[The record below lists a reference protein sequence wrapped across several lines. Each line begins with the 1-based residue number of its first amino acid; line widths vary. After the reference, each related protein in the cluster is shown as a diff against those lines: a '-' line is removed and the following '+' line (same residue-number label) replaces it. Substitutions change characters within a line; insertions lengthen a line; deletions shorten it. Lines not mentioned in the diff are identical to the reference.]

1 MGHRTGM
8 PTITQRELNR
18 ATLARQGLLARWD
31 DADAVEALRR
41 VAGLQAQEPRPP
53 FVGLWTRLENFA
65 ADDLLAAL
73 RDRRAVRATLM
84 RGTLHTVA
92 AEDWPLFF
100 GPPDRTRNVL
110 GTRSRDLDPEPV
122 LVAAE
127 ALLREH
133 GPMSFN
139 TLRPLLAE
147 RFPDED
153 HRVLGYV
160 SRILL
165 PLVMEPTEDRWGYGR
180 DPLFGLAPDPW
191 PATPDRAEVVRRYLA
206 ALGPA
211 TVDDAQT
218 WSGLQGLRPVVEDLR
233 DELVSFEGE
242 DGRELFDLPDAP
254 RPPAD
259 TPGREVVL
267 LPDFDN
273 LLLAH
278 KDRRRV
284 IADEHRPLVATKNLR
299 IKATFLLDGVV
310 AGTWSI
316 KATKTKAT
324 VTLEPFGNLTK
335 RAARTLADEA
345 ERAARFLEPTV
356 TSVNVRSPSS

>member
-1 MGHRTGM
+1 MAQRVLTR
-8 PTITQRELNR
+8 RELNR
-18 ATLARQGLLARWD
+18 ATLARQGLLSRWD

-53 FVGLWTRLENFA
+53 FVGLWTRLEGFTPE
-65 ADDLLAAL
+65 DLLSAL

-100 GPPDRTRNVL
+100 GPPARTRNVL
-110 GTRSRDLDPEPV
+110 GARSRDLDPEPV

-139 TLRPLLAE
+139 ALRPLLSE

-165 PLVMEPTEDRWGYGR
+165 PLVMEPTSDRWGYGR
-180 DPLFGLAPDPW
+180 DPLFGLAPEPW
-191 PATPDRAEVVRRYLA
+191 PATPDHAEVVRRYLA
-206 ALGPA
+206 AFGPA

-218 WSGLQGLRPVVEDLR
+218 WSGLQGLRAVVEELR
-233 DELVSFEGE
+233 DELVTFTDE
-242 DGRELFDLPDAP
+242 DGREFFDLPDAP

-259 TPGREVVL
+259 APGREVVV

-284 IADEHRPLVATKNLR
+284 IADDHRPLVATKNLR

-324 VTLEPFGNLTK
+324 VTLEPFGK
-335 RAARTLADEA
+335 VKKAARTALEEEAQRLAA
-345 ERAARFLEPTV
+345 FLEPDVKSVNV
-356 TSVNVRSPSS
+356 TSVSP

>member
-8 PTITQRELNR
+8 ATMTHRELNR

-41 VAGLQAQEPRPP
+41 LAGLQAQEPRPP
-53 FVGLWTRLENFA
+53 FIGLWTRLEGFA
-65 ADDLLAAL
+65 AADLLGAL

-92 AEDWPLFF
+92 ADDWPLFF

-139 TLRPLLAE
+139 ALRPLLAE

-165 PLVMEPTEDRWGYGR
+165 PLLMQPTEDRWGYGR
-180 DPLFGLAPDPW
+180 DPVFGLAPEPW
-191 PATPDRAEVVRRYLA
+191 PASPNRPEIVRRYLA
-206 ALGPA
+206 AFGPA
-211 TVDDAQT
+211 GVEDAQT
-218 WSGLQGLRPVVEDLR
+218 WSGLQGLRPVFEELR
-233 DELVSFEGE
+233 GELVTFAGE
-242 DGRELFDLPDAP
+242 DGGELFDLPDAP
-254 RPPAD
+254 RPGAD
-259 TPGREVVL
+259 APGRDVVL

-273 LLLAH
+273 LILAH

-284 IADEHRPLVATKNLR
+284 IADAHRQLVATKNLR

-324 VTLEPFGNLTK
+324 VTLEPFGRVK
-335 RAARTLADEA
+335 KAARAALEEEAQRLAA
-345 ERAARFLEPTV
+345 FLEPDV